1 MGQWKVKASETR
13 FTMCQTR
20 DLYLQRLYT
29 DQNIIIELWPAPKL
43 VKAMQE
49 TWNINI
55 IFFSISCI

>member
-1 MGQWKVKASETR
+1 MGQWKVKASDAR
-13 FTMCQTR
+13 FTKCQTR

-29 DQNIIIELWPAPKL
+29 DQIIIIELWPAPKL